1 MCVFL
6 SQVCLGQKL
15 SYMLALCAP
24 IIWSKAQL
32 FKLALCAPQVL
43 GLCVCVSIAGVF
55 GSKAQLFA
63 GAIVVLSVCVV
74 LIEDVCWS
82 WVLFIDE
89 LLRFFEAI
97 LRPADVFM
105 DTRSSSYILPKV

>member
-1 MCVFL
+1 
-6 SQVCLGQKL
+6 
-15 SYMLALCAP
+15 MLALCAP
-24 IIWSKAQL
+24 IIWSKVQL
-32 FKLALCAPQVL
+32 FKLV
-43 GLCVCVSIAGVF
+43 LCVVVVVVVV
-55 GSKAQLFA
+55 
-63 GAIVVLSVCVV
+63 AIVVLSVCVV

>member
-1 MCVFL
+1 MCVSIAGVFGSKAQL
-6 SQVCLGQKL
+6 FK
-15 SYMLALCAP
+15 LALCAP

-43 GLCVCVSIAGVF
+43 GLRVCVSIAGVF

-97 LRPADVFM
+97 LRPANVFM